1 MTQKIKM
8 NNFIHEHK
16 KNDLAEINNYYCSID
31 SYDFIDKENNPRV
44 KNEDDARVLA
54 KAKSRP
60 DKTIKYLVR
69 IDNIKNLYNPLLP
82 LSENKQSTLYTDKAY
97 IAFKE
102 VSKPVFDMYIT
113 FLRTLNPVWIR
124 NAEREGF

>member
-1 MTQKIKM
+1 M
-8 NNFIHEHK
+8 NNSFIHEHSK
-16 KNDLAEINNYYCSID
+16 TTQSEINNYYSTIN
-31 SYDFIDKENNPRV
+31 SYDFIDEENNPRI
-44 KNEDDARVLA
+44 KKENDQRVLA

-60 DKTIKYLVR
+60 DSTVKYL
-69 IDNIKNLYNPLLP
+69 IKLDNMKNLYNPLLP
-82 LSENKQSTLYTDKAY
+82 LSENKQSTLYEDKAY
-97 IAFKE
+97 IPFKE